1 MARVA
6 QVNFEQEIDGDTFGT
21 KRFNFFSTDGVTE
34 LDLSDATAKVQIR
47 KGGYAGK
54 LVQTATSG
62 DGLTWIDQ
70 SLGQFTLGG
79 FVVDWGGADTYYY
92 DVQMTYATSS
102 IIRTYVRGEIE
113 VIKQST
119 R

>member
-21 KRFNFFSTDGVTE
+21 KRFNFFSSDGVTE

-54 LVQTATSG
+54 LRANGYFWRWFNMDRPIFRAIHFRWVCC
-62 DGLTWIDQ
+62 
-70 SLGQFTLGG
+70 
-79 FVVDWGGADTYYY
+79 
-92 DVQMTYATSS
+92 
-102 IIRTYVRGEIE
+102 
-113 VIKQST
+113 
-119 R
+119 